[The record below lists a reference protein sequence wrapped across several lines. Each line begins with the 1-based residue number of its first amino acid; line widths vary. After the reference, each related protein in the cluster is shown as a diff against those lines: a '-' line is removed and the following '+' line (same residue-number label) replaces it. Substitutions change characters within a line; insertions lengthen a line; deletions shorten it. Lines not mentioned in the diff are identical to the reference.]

1 MHWIGAYAVICMML
15 SGWQIYDASP
25 SLPVTVPGW
34 MTLGG
39 WLAGAIA
46 WHLACMWLLIAD
58 GAAYLVYGTVTGH
71 LRRVFGYPRPGEV
84 WRDLRLALRFRLGH
98 RLGAYNA
105 VQRLLYILV
114 IAAMVLAVVTGF
126 AIWKPVQ
133 LGWLT
138 GLFGGYPTARLI
150 HLGLMAAIA
159 AFLVVHVALV
169 ALFPRTLLSMI
180 AGLPGEAVEVPH
192 DRA

>member
-46 WHLACMWLLIAD
+46 WHLATMWLLIAD
-58 GAAYLVYGTVTGH
+58 GVAYLIYGTLTGH
-71 LRRVFGYPRPGEV
+71 LRRVFGRPRPGEV
-84 WRDLRLALRFRLGH
+84 WRDLRLALRFRLAH
-98 RLGAYNA
+98 QLGTYNA

-114 IAAMVLAVVTGF
+114 IAAMVLAVTTGF

-133 LGWLT
+133 LGWLA

-150 HLGLMAAIA
+150 HLGLMVAIA
-159 AFLVVHVALV
+159 AFLVVHVVLV
-169 ALFPRTLLSMI
+169 ALFPRTLLSMV
-180 AGLPGEAVEVPH
+180 AGLPGEAAEVPH
-192 DRA
+192 ERA